1 MDLLQD
7 PFRGGSAPIL
17 QVFLSS
23 KPPILGFLKMRLT
36 KWRVLIKPTI
46 AIAVIVGLIWGVA
59 GAGAIALNS
68 PASDEQPALSGNGQ
82 FLAYVSNRDGQRQI
96 VLYDLQR
103 QALVDLPGLNRGD
116 AIAEHPSISN
126 AARYLVY
133 MASDS
138 GRPEIELYDRKT
150 GRVKIVSR
158 GYRGWVRN
166 PRISPDGRYIIFES
180 GRRGQ
185 WDLEV
190 LDRGSKVELDIP
202 DRIESGSASK
212 Q

>member
-1 MDLLQD
+1 MKRQ
-7 PFRGGSAPIL
+7 IL
-17 QVFLSS
+17 IKGIVVISL
-23 KPPILGFLKMRLT
+23 ILG
-36 KWRVLIKPTI
+36 LIL
-46 AIAVIVGLIWGVA
+46 IVPGGI
-59 GAGAIALNS
+59 AIALNS
-68 PASDEQPALSGNGQ
+68 AVNDEQPTFSGNGQ
-82 FLAYVSNRDGQRQI
+82 YLAYVSNRKGQRQI

-103 QALVDLPGLNRGD
+103 QTLVELPGLNHGD

-126 AARYLVY
+126 TARYIVY

-150 GRVKIVSR
+150 NRVQIISQ

-166 PRISPDGRYIIFES
+166 PRISPNGRYIIFES

-190 LDRGSKVELDIP
+190 LDRGS
-202 DRIESGSASK
+202 RIEFDLIESEDVSEN
-212 Q
+212 

>member
-1 MDLLQD
+1 MFCFGYVTLNKLMKI
-7 PFRGGSAPIL
+7 G
-17 QVFLSS
+17 
-23 KPPILGFLKMRLT
+23 
-36 KWRVLIKPTI
+36 
-46 AIAVIVGLIWGVA
+46 AVIALLMVIGLTLVMPA
-59 GAGAIALNS
+59 EVAIALNS
-68 PASDEQPALSGNGQ
+68 PASDQQPALSGNGQ
-82 FLAYVSNRDGQRQI
+82 FLAYVSNRNGQRQI

-103 QALVDLPGLNRGD
+103 QALVDLPGLNHGS

-126 AARYLVY
+126 TARYLVY

-150 GRVKIVSR
+150 NLVQIVSQ
-158 GYRGWVRN
+158 GYRGWVRH

-190 LDRGSKVELDIP
+190 LDRGSKIELDLF
-202 DRIESGSASK
+202 
-212 Q
+212 